1 MIHKINNFNFATSLN
16 RFSRTLVCFYGKSI
30 FYCFFFIAFFV
41 FTQPEVSAQLNS
53 GSAGASA
60 FATIVIPISIEK
72 GQDLHFGRISLTDLS
87 GGTVSQDP
95 SGNRISTGGIT
106 LINVDGVV
114 TPATFEIGGLPLT
127 SFSVVFPST
136 IINLMHSGPFQTF
149 LTLTDFQ
156 TDLQTTNMIN
166 SSGSL
171 LFNVGGTLNVPSG
184 GQLGM
189 YTGSFEIMVSYQ

>member
-1 MIHKINNFNFATSLN
+1 MTQRINIFSFAAFKKRYS
-16 RFSRTLVCFYGKSI
+16 RSFICVSFPSWFSCFLW
-30 FYCFFFIAFFV
+30 IAFFA
-41 FTQPEVSAQLNS
+41 FNQPELNAQLNS
-53 GSAGASA
+53 GSAGSGA

-72 GQDLHFGRISLTDLS
+72 GQDLHFGRISMTDQT

-95 SGNRISTGGIT
+95 TGNRISTGGIT
-106 LINVDGVV
+106 LVNIDGVV

-127 SFSVVFPST
+127 SFSVVFPASSV
-136 IINLMHSGPFQTF
+136 NLMHTGQFQTF
-149 LTLTDFQ
+149 LTLTNFE
-156 TDLQTTNMIN
+156 TDLQPSNMIN